1 MIKKSLL
8 FVAMLVIILGSVVA
22 ALLLI
27 AGCGDKNITHIE
39 SYKILDNNLGM
50 ISSDLLFRG
59 SNWLVSDTTV
69 ILDKVDRAFR
79 HGDTYFVNSGYKVM
93 KIAHDGSTEVVL
105 DRRGRGPGEYSRIL
119 DFCLSDDSIF
129 ILDDSPKVLEYGM
142 DGTHLKSA
150 SLDYLPASICFN
162 SGSLI
167 VTSACQEKVHHF
179 HVLSSSTLKE
189 EDSFGDYSEAELTY
203 RHILSQNNFFQ
214 FGESL
219 LYHELMNNTVSRITD
234 KGLYP
239 DKTFDLFGSNAPE
252 EFWNKKYDNV
262 VDIMMK
268 LNDAGYCYGLEK
280 YAESETRILFTY
292 RSGMKDW
299 MCLYDKKNDS
309 SFQFNRIDFKEF
321 GASVGI
327 GDISFQFNSEEDIS
341 LYFPVEV
348 MSENKLGF
356 SDGQTLIFTGVL

>member
-1 MIKKSLL
+1 MERHLAS
-8 FVAMLVIILGSVVA
+8 FVA

-27 AGCGDKNITHIE
+27 AGCGDKNIAHIE

-50 ISSDLLFRG
+50 ITSDLLFRG
-59 SNWLVSDTTV
+59 SNWLVSDTTI

-167 VTSACQEKVHHF
+167 VTSACQDKVHHF

-203 RHILSQNNFFQ
+203 RHILSQNNFFR

-219 LYHELMNNTVSRITD
+219 LYHELMNNTVSLITD
-234 KGLYP
+234 KGFSQK
-239 DKTFDLFGSNAPE
+239 KTFDLFGKNAPN
-252 EFWNKKYDNV
+252 EFWNKKYDSV

-280 YAESETRILFTY
+280 YAESKSRILFSY

-299 MCLYDKKNDS
+299 MCIYDKMTGS
-309 SFQFNRIDFKEF
+309 AVQFDNIYFKEF
-321 GASVGI
+321 GASAGI
-327 GDISFQFNSEEDIS
+327 SDISFQFNSEEDIS

-348 MSENKLGF
+348 LSANKLGF
-356 SDGQTLIFTGVL
+356 NDGQTIVFTGLL